1 MLSILLGLAVVS
13 APVATVVATS
23 PSAQA
28 SVASGDI
35 VFDRSSGTS
44 MYDELMLRRGS
55 DGTVVDLGVVG
66 TTPSVSPDGSR
77 IAFINANGYL
87 SVMNSDGSGVTQIRQ
102 DDPAQH
108 FVDSPGEPQWSADGQ
123 WIAFVEQTPEGD
135 GSHYSIRKIKPDG
148 SSMTI
153 LADGIAGS
161 TGVSF
166 DPTWSPDGSKI
177 AFSTDR
183 EAPGS
188 TVYQIYIMNA
198 SDGSNQHRIEAS
210 NSNYNDTMPIW
221 GPDGNRIYFWSAR
234 PGGGYLQYYASTD
247 GFNSVT
253 VSQVPG
259 SNTVT
264 TAGFRLSPD
273 GSTVV
278 FQGGNA
284 AGCFS
289 LFTLPTVGGT
299 PTLLTGNDCSQ
310 TDTSPTFVSASYT
323 PTPTPTPPTPT
334 PTPTISKLNWVALG
348 DSYSSG
354 EGNPPFLAGSH
365 NPGDECH
372 RSLAAYSEVIAQSQP
387 SRYNLSFHACSG
399 AVTADLYAPNETNEK
414 ESTPQ
419 LDWLNSKTDVVTL
432 TIGGNDVGFPDVMSY
447 CATRNSLMPTCQEK
461 FQAQVDAEIS
471 LLGAINDEGDRTYR
485 NIIYDI
491 SQRAPNA
498 KIYIL
503 GYPRFFPEIPP
514 LNCPTGAGPDQ
525 FAYSDMVWMNE
536 EGKKLDNAIAAG
548 AAASGATYVDTYDAM
563 AGHTLCDKKPW
574 INRAV
579 PSHRVYSYH
588 PTADGQK
595 AFARILENH
604 MG

>member
-1 MLSILLGLAVVS
+1 MARGSHARKHPWTSDSVKRRLAPILSVLLSLAVVG

-23 PSAQA
+23 PSARA

-35 VFDRSSGTS
+35 VFDRSSGASTN
-44 MYDELMLRRGS
+44 ELMLRRGS
-55 DGTVVDLGVVG
+55 DGSVVDLGVAG
-66 TTPSVSPDGSR
+66 TTPSVSPDGGR

-161 TGVSF
+161 TGVNF

-188 TVYQIYIMNA
+188 LVYQIYIMNA
-198 SDGSNQHRIEAS
+198 SDGSNQHRTEAS
-210 NSNYNDTMPIW
+210 NSGYNDLMPIW

-234 PGGGYLQYYASTD
+234 PGGGYLQYYTSTN
-247 GFNSVT
+247 GFNSGTVT
-253 VSQVPG
+253 ISQVPG
-259 SNTVT
+259 SDTVT

-284 AGCFS
+284 GGCLS

-310 TDTSPTFVSASYT
+310 TDTSPTFVPASYSPTPTPTT
-323 PTPTPTPPTPT
+323 PTPTPTPTATPPGNCPSFQLFGVRGSRANTSDTSVDDNVTSTFAKLLGGKVPGLRFT
-334 PTPTISKLNWVALG
+334 PIRYDAIPVGYGSAPEYAGGLYDASVLTGTDALWRAIEQFITDCPHVYIGVVGYSQGEQVVRDVYHNDLLPSDQQHIAFVAGYGDPVFDHVQQAIDRGTGAHTRLQGIYYALHPDHVYGVPAQFTHRVHTWCSQGDPICNWSVSNGFHCVTSGPNCPHFTYVENGDVA
-348 DSYSSG
+348 SG
-354 EGNPPFLAGSH
+354 VGWSIRLL
-365 NPGDECH
+365 
-372 RSLAAYSEVIAQSQP
+372 RSLP
-387 SRYNLSFHACSG
+387 
-399 AVTADLYAPNETNEK
+399 
-414 ESTPQ
+414 
-419 LDWLNSKTDVVTL
+419 
-432 TIGGNDVGFPDVMSY
+432 
-447 CATRNSLMPTCQEK
+447 
-461 FQAQVDAEIS
+461 
-471 LLGAINDEGDRTYR
+471 
-485 NIIYDI
+485 
-491 SQRAPNA
+491 
-498 KIYIL
+498 
-503 GYPRFFPEIPP
+503 
-514 LNCPTGAGPDQ
+514 
-525 FAYSDMVWMNE
+525 
-536 EGKKLDNAIAAG
+536 KL
-548 AAASGATYVDTYDAM
+548 
-563 AGHTLCDKKPW
+563 
-574 INRAV
+574 
-579 PSHRVYSYH
+579 
-588 PTADGQK
+588 
-595 AFARILENH
+595 
-604 MG
+604 